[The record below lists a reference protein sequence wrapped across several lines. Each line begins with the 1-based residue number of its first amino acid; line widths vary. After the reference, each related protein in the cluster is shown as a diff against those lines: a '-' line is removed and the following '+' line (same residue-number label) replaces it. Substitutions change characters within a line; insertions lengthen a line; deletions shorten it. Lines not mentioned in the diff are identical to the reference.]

1 MLERVQRIALARIL
15 SDLIEADFIVEE
27 KEMDFFEETIS
38 KDGFNISESMLI
50 EAKRMD
56 FAKAMSILKELDG
69 ETREELVKT
78 LKRLSLSDGTCVP
91 LEAVLIYCVIMALTE
106 NANVFSVPSE
116 GINME
121 NMTTV
126 YVENTEGTDIDA
138 AIRNQLKQIEEE
150 FANAGFDFIYIPSV
164 VDDFRALGKKY
175 LHKVVKYMIPSA
187 STLRIDEIC
196 YSLCNL
202 STSRF
207 CRDLLYKK
215 IGVNLIDSNPS
226 LLIKINESDI
236 IDSFGD
242 DDAERTRFSNFLQ
255 IELTDDVMNTIHR
268 LVNTYREMINA
279 DIVAKRRS
287 RSNKFLYF
295 GFHRSLFDLIAY
307 GKEKKDCRLVFD
319 FSTHTAKVYFES
331 MDCDERFILKLNP
344 QEAALYMMI
353 VRKSLEGNGLDW
365 REHIPKAEKKKLL
378 GEYNNIYSY
387 IGKGNIV
394 NKYKDR
400 TQTHHIKTRIK
411 VMSGLANA
419 EMFIPEHVKCGLM
432 SFYRIKAPKEYVTFI
447 LPKGESSFPT
457 L

>member
-27 KEMDFFEETIS
+27 KEMDFFEEAIS
-38 KDGFNISESMLI
+38 KDGFNISESMLV

-56 FAKAMSILKELDG
+56 FAKAMSILKEPDE
-69 ETREELVKT
+69 ETREELVET

-91 LEAVLIYCVIMALTE
+91 VEAVLIYCFIMALKE
-106 NANVFSVPSE
+106 NAKVFSVPSE
-116 GINME
+116 GINIE
-121 NMTTV
+121 NMTV
-126 YVENTEGTDIDA
+126 IYVENTDGTEIDV
-138 AIRNQLKQIEEE
+138 AIRCNLMQIEEE
-150 FANAGFDFIYIPSV
+150 FANAGFDFIYIPNV
-164 VDDFRALGKKY
+164 VDDFRMLGKKY

-187 STLRIDEIC
+187 STIRIDEIC
-196 YSLCNL
+196 NSLCNL

-226 LLIKINESDI
+226 LLIKINESDL
-236 IDSFGD
+236 IDSLGN

-255 IELTDDVMNTIHR
+255 IELIEDVMGTIQR
-268 LVNTYREMINA
+268 LVYTYKEMINA
-279 DIVAKRRS
+279 DIVVKRRS

-307 GKEKKDCRLVFD
+307 SKEKKECRLVFD

-353 VRKSLEGNGLDW
+353 ARKSLESDGLDW

-387 IGKGNIV
+387 IGKGNVV
-394 NKYKDR
+394 NEYKDR

-432 SFYRIKAPKEYVTFI
+432 SFYRIKASQDYVTFI

>member
-27 KEMDFFEETIS
+27 KEMDFFEDTIS
-38 KDGFNISESMLI
+38 KDGFNISESMLV

-91 LEAVLIYCVIMALTE
+91 LEAVLIYCVIIALTE

-121 NMTTV
+121 NMTAV

-138 AIRNQLKQIEEE
+138 AIRNKLKQIEEE

-175 LHKVVKYMIPSA
+175 LHKVVKYMKPSA

-255 IELTDDVMNTIHR
+255 IELTDDV
-268 LVNTYREMINA
+268 INHG
-279 DIVAKRRS
+279 S
-287 RSNKFLYF
+287 
-295 GFHRSLFDLIAY
+295 
-307 GKEKKDCRLVFD
+307 
-319 FSTHTAKVYFES
+319 
-331 MDCDERFILKLNP
+331 FI
-344 QEAALYMMI
+344 
-353 VRKSLEGNGLDW
+353 
-365 REHIPKAEKKKLL
+365 
-378 GEYNNIYSY
+378 
-387 IGKGNIV
+387 
-394 NKYKDR
+394 
-400 TQTHHIKTRIK
+400 
-411 VMSGLANA
+411 
-419 EMFIPEHVKCGLM
+419 
-432 SFYRIKAPKEYVTFI
+432 
-447 LPKGESSFPT
+447 
-457 L
+457 

>member
-69 ETREELVKT
+69 ETREELVET

-121 NMTTV
+121 NMTAI
-126 YVENTEGTDIDA
+126 YVENTDGTDIDA

-164 VDDFRALGKKY
+164 VDDFRTLGKQY

-196 YSLCNL
+196 YSLCTL

-215 IGVNLIDSNPS
+215 IGVNLIDSKPS
-226 LLIKINESDI
+226 LLIKINESDL
-236 IDSFGD
+236 IDSFGN
-242 DDAERTRFSNFLQ
+242 DDAERTRFCNFLQ
-255 IELTDDVMNTIHR
+255 IELTDDVMNIIHR
-268 LVNTYREMINA
+268 LVNTYRDMINA
-279 DIVAKRRS
+279 AIVAKRRS

-307 GKEKKDCRLVFD
+307 GKEKKECRLVFD

-353 VRKSLEGNGLDW
+353 ARKSLESDGLDW
-365 REHIPKAEKKKLL
+365 REHIPKAEKQKLL

-387 IGKGNIV
+387 IGKGNVV
-394 NKYKDR
+394 NEYKDR

-419 EMFIPEHVKCGLM
+419 GMFIPKHVKCGLM

-447 LPKGESSFPT
+447 LPKGEISFPT

>member
-27 KEMDFFEETIS
+27 KEMNFLEETIS
-38 KDGFNISESMLI
+38 KDGFNISESMLV

-69 ETREELVKT
+69 ETREELVDT
-78 LKRLSLSDGTCVP
+78 LRNLSLSDGTCVP

-106 NANVFSVPSE
+106 NANVFSVPSD

-121 NMTTV
+121 YMTAI
-126 YVENTEGTDIDA
+126 YVENADGTDIDA
-138 AIRNQLKQIEEE
+138 NIRGNLVQIEEE
-150 FANAGFDFIYIPSV
+150 FSNAGFDFIYIPRV

-187 STLRIDEIC
+187 SALRIDEIC

-215 IGVNLIDSNPS
+215 IGVNLIDSRPS

-236 IDSFGD
+236 IDTFGN

-255 IELTDDVMNTIHR
+255 IELDDDVMKTIQR
-268 LVNTYREMINA
+268 LVNTCREMINA
-279 DIVAKRRS
+279 DIVIKRRS
-287 RSNKFLYF
+287 RNNKFLYF

-307 GKEKKDCRLVFD
+307 GKEEKECRLVFD

-331 MDCDERFILKLNP
+331 MDCEERFILKLNP

-353 VRKSLEGNGLDW
+353 ARKSLEGDGLDW
-365 REHIPKAEKKKLL
+365 REHIPMAEKKKLL
-378 GEYNNIYSY
+378 DEYN
-387 IGKGNIV
+387 K
-394 NKYKDR
+394 
-400 TQTHHIKTRIK
+400 
-411 VMSGLANA
+411 
-419 EMFIPEHVKCGLM
+419 
-432 SFYRIKAPKEYVTFI
+432 
-447 LPKGESSFPT
+447 
-457 L
+457 

>member
-1 MLERVQRIALARIL
+1 
-15 SDLIEADFIVEE
+15 
-27 KEMDFFEETIS
+27 
-38 KDGFNISESMLI
+38 
-50 EAKRMD
+50 
-56 FAKAMSILKELDG
+56 
-69 ETREELVKT
+69 
-78 LKRLSLSDGTCVP
+78 
-91 LEAVLIYCVIMALTE
+91 
-106 NANVFSVPSE
+106 
-116 GINME
+116 
-121 NMTTV
+121 
-126 YVENTEGTDIDA
+126 
-138 AIRNQLKQIEEE
+138 
-150 FANAGFDFIYIPSV
+150 
-164 VDDFRALGKKY
+164 
-175 LHKVVKYMIPSA
+175 MIPSA

-236 IDSFGD
+236 IDSFGY

-319 FSTHTAKVYFES
+319 FSAHTAKVYFES

-365 REHIPKAEKKKLL
+365 REHISKAEKKKLL

-387 IGKGNIV
+387 IGKGNVV
-394 NKYKDR
+394 NEYKDR

-447 LPKGESSFPT
+447 LPKG
-457 L
+457 

>member
-27 KEMDFFEETIS
+27 KEMDFFEEIIS
-38 KDGFNISESMLI
+38 KDGFNISESMLV

-69 ETREELVKT
+69 ETREELVET

-121 NMTTV
+121 NMTAI
-126 YVENTEGTDIDA
+126 YVENTDGTDIDA
-138 AIRNQLKQIEEE
+138 AIRNHLKQIEEE

-215 IGVNLIDSNPS
+215 IGVNLIDSHPS

-279 DIVAKRRS
+279 DIVVKRRS

-307 GKEKKDCRLVFD
+307 GKEKKECRLVFD

-353 VRKSLEGNGLDW
+353 ARKSLESDGLDW
-365 REHIPKAEKKKLL
+365 REHIPKTEKKKLL

-387 IGKGNIV
+387 IGKGNVV
-394 NKYKDR
+394 NEYKDR

-411 VMSGLANA
+411 VMSGLANS